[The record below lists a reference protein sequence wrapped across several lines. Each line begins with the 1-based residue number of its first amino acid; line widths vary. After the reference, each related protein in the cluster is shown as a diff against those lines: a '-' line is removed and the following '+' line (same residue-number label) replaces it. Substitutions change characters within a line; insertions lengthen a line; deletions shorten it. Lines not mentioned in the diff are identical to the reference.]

1 MCNIRAETLLYS
13 GKKGPV
19 VQRVGR
25 IRLLFAL
32 QKAEAWYD
40 SITMNAWSEP
50 KTQSVPAL
58 ERGLMILEYLAQS
71 RRGVTLSQLTQKL
84 QLPRS
89 TGHALLLTYQ
99 RTGYVDRCEKTGRY
113 CLGFRLQA
121 LANQAIGGTSLRT
134 QAAPLLHQ
142 LMQETGLTV
151 HLAVMGEGEA
161 ILIDR
166 IEAPGSPHLATWVGK
181 RMGLHCTALGKVLIS
196 ELHES
201 VLDDLIRK
209 HGLMRYNENTIASR
223 RTLHLACETVQRL
236 GYATDDEEEE
246 IGVRCIGAPLRN
258 ATGEIVAAISI
269 SGTKAQLENIQ
280 ARASQVVTTAALL
293 SQEISG
299 FSREQP
305 LSLRGL
311 NHAFN

>member
-1 MCNIRAETLLYS
+1 MIRF
-13 GKKGPV
+13 
-19 VQRVGR
+19 R
-25 IRLLFAL
+25 
-32 QKAEAWYD
+32 
-40 SITMNAWSEP
+40 MNAWSEP

-71 RRGVTLSQLTQKL
+71 RRGVTLSQLTRKL

-99 RTGYVDRCEKTGRY
+99 RTGYVHRCEKTGRY

-121 LANQAIGGTSLRT
+121 LANQALGGTSLRT
-134 QAAPLLHQ
+134 QASTLLHQ

-151 HLAVMGEGEA
+151 HLAVMEEGEA

-166 IEAPGSPHLATWVGK
+166 IEASGAPHLATWVGK

-196 ELHES
+196 ELPES

-209 HGLMRYNENTIASR
+209 HGLMRHNENTIASR
-223 RTLHLACETVQRL
+223 RTLRLACESVQRL
-236 GYATDDEEEE
+236 GYGIDDEEEE
-246 IGVRCIGAPLRN
+246 IGVRCIGAPVRN
-258 ATGEIVAAISI
+258 STGEVVAAISI

-280 ARASQVVTTAALL
+280 ARASQVMITAALL
-293 SQEISG
+293 SQEVSG
-299 FSREQP
+299 FSREQQ
-305 LSLRGL
+305 LSSREL
-311 NHAFN
+311 NPAFQLQS